1 MGKIRAALA
10 AIGPGLFMIGYN
22 IGTGSVT
29 TMAETGSK
37 YGLTLLW
44 AVVLSCLVTF
54 VMLVAYGRF
63 TLVTGE
69 TAISAFRRH
78 LPLGNFLA
86 LYAMIA
92 LTFGELAALAGI
104 MGILTSLI
112 KEWTRI
118 LFGGQ
123 GANEVLTTV
132 AILGGCFWLLWL
144 GRYSYFEKFLSLL
157 VAVMGASFLASAA
170 LLTGDPA
177 ALLSGLSFRMPS
189 GEGAFINLAAIAG
202 TTCGAMVF
210 VMRSL
215 VVAEKGWNVGDL
227 RRERLDAAVSAGVM
241 FLLSA
246 AIMICASE
254 AIFRRGGAPVY
265 QAVDMVRMLEPLAG
279 RYAISVLVVGI
290 IGAGVSTIFPIALI
304 APWLVCDYT
313 GRKPDLR
320 SPLFRVLGA
329 AGLMLGLT
337 APVFHWR
344 PVWVMVASQAFQATI
359 LPAVTVAS
367 MLLLNDRKLMGVH
380 KAGPWMN
387 LGLVLTLLFS
397 FFTSL
402 PGMFDLTAALTRQAA
417 GIAPLWR
424 VVLVLAAG
432 AAVVAPCAWIVYAW
446 ATSLKAGLRSRPGSG
461 S

>member
-86 LYAMIA
+86 VYAMISLA
-92 LTFGELAALAGI
+92 FGELAALAGI

-132 AILGGCFWLLWL
+132 VILGGCFWLLWL

-157 VAVMGASFLASAA
+157 VAVMGASFLASAS

-215 VVAEKGWNVGDL
+215 VVSEKGWNVTNL
-227 RRERLDAAVSAGVM
+227 RQERLDAGVSAAVM

-279 RYAISVLVVGI
+279 RYAISILVVGI

-329 AGLMLGLT
+329 AGLLLGL
-337 APVFHWR
+337 AVPVFHWR

-367 MLLLNDRKLMGVH
+367 MFLLNNRALMGEH

-387 LGLVLTLLFS
+387 LGLVLTLMFS

-432 AAVVAPCAWIVYAW
+432 AAVVAPCVWILYAW
-446 ATSLKAGLRSRPGSG
+446 AGSLRAAFRSRSAG
-461 S
+461 